1 MRMHHATR
9 FVHVDAF
16 VQFYHERGVRML
28 TGWGDAVGV
37 WCVDA
42 HTVGTCFEM
51 LFNHLD
57 EFVGRPT
64 PIVVESDI
72 DVDVRCNFAGE

>member
-1 MRMHHATR
+1 
-9 FVHVDAF
+9 
-16 VQFYHERGVRML
+16 ML